1 MLINIKNLFEAAGLE
16 NPRPTDKAL
25 KEMGVSR
32 KRYTQLM
39 ENVYKS
45 PITVSEL
52 EGIKR
57 WITNITEMEPEQV
70 VGEVQHANALAE
82 SLGMSK

>member
-1 MLINIKNLFEAAGLE
+1 MQINIKNLFESAGME
-16 NPRPTDKAL
+16 NPRPTEKAL
-25 KEMGVSR
+25 EEMGISR
-32 KRYTQLM
+32 KRYTQLL

-57 WITNITEMEPEQV
+57 WITNITDIDPEQV
-70 VGEVQHANALAE
+70 VGQVEEPNALAE